1 MAKNTLSVL
10 IPDIQNQELEIDIVG
25 RTPLLVKRFD
35 EKTQQGIEDKQAGI
49 ASRKKEPR
57 NPKEECE
64 RARIKN
70 DKGADCVKAIWFKK
84 GMAAMAG
91 YFGIPRGNV
100 EQGIYV
106 LGDLLPIKSQKPI
119 MNTARVRVGQGTMA
133 KTSLAYRPEFHGWT
147 CKLRVGFDA
156 AVITPHQVVSL
167 LAHAGSKNGIGEWR
181 PQKGGDY
188 GRFDVFPAGASKAII
203 AKAQAEGAKAHKE
216 AMAAEAATEKGRA
229 QRKAAAKIR
238 VEDATDAPK
247 KKLGRPKKVESDVLA
262 EGTGVP
268 VKRKP
273 GRPKK
278 NEGAPM
284 VANKVLRRPGRPKK
298 TESDKDAAAAE
309 IERLKQLHGF

>member
-70 DKGADCVKAIWFKK
+70 DKGQDCVKAIWFKK

-106 LGDLLPIKSQKPI
+106 LGDLLPIKSQKPV

-133 KTSLAYRPEFHGWT
+133 KTSLAYRPEFHSWS

-203 AKAQAEGAKAHKE
+203 AKAKAEGAKAHKE
-216 AMAAEAATEKGRA
+216 AMAAEAVKEKGRA
-229 QRKAAAKIR
+229 ARKAAAGIV
-238 VEDATDAPK
+238 VEDASSTKRKP
-247 KKLGRPKKVESDVLA
+247 GRPKKGESDVLA

-278 NEGAPM
+278 SEGAPM

-298 TESDKDAAAAE
+298 TDSDKSAAAAE